1 MCLQHQQLQP
11 TARHLARPTRSTA
24 SGGADAAAPALRC
37 RQGCV
42 VYSLGSFDDFTF
54 EAAVLQRT
62 ACTVHVFDPTVLPSE
77 MRRREEV
84 LNGDGPVRV
93 RWHSIGISDE
103 DTDHSS
109 CAVSSF
115 PSPPIRGA
123 TWSANAAC

>member
-1 MCLQHQQLQP
+1 M
-11 TARHLARPTRSTA
+11 
-24 SGGADAAAPALRC
+24 
-37 RQGCV
+37 

-109 CAVSSF
+109 CASSSF
-115 PSPPIRGA
+115 SLPPYSRSYAERQCCILDCVIWTA
-123 TWSANAAC
+123 YTCTMSTA